1 MDKQEIREMIW
12 KLMEEKNIARFPR
25 PVHGRI
31 PNFAGAEEA
40 ARKLT
45 ELEAWKKANV
55 IKSNPDSPQKPV
67 REMALQEGK
76 IVYMAV
82 PRLRELNCFIELDPR
97 FLGSNVS
104 KASTIK
110 GAFRYGR
117 KIHPKDMKKV
127 DLVIAGSVAVNER
140 GGRVGKGGGYSDL
153 EFAIARQFELVS
165 ENTPVVS
172 TVHPVQVV
180 DFEIEMREHD
190 VPLTHVVTKSKIVG
204 TGSVHPR
211 PGGMLWELL
220 EDQKLDDIPIL
231 KELKS
236 E

>member
-12 KLMEEKNIARFPR
+12 KTMEERNIARFPR
-25 PVHGRI
+25 PVRGRI

-45 ELEAWKKANV
+45 ELEAWKEANV
-55 IKSNPDSPQKPV
+55 IKSNPDSPQKFV

-76 IVYMAV
+76 VVYMAV
-82 PRLRELNCFIELDPR
+82 PRLRELSCFVELDPR

-117 KIHPKDMKKV
+117 KVHPKDMKRV
-127 DLVIAGSVAVNER
+127 DMVIAGSVAVNNK

-153 EFAIARQFELVS
+153 EFALARQFDLVS

-180 DFEIEMREHD
+180 DFDIEMREHD

-204 TGSVHPR
+204 TDSVIPR
-211 PGGMLWELL
+211 PGGILWELL
-220 EDQKLDDIPIL
+220 EDQKLDHIPIL
-231 KELKS
+231 KTLKS